1 MDLTERDDGL
11 LLDERVVEPL
21 LEQFRP
27 DGPSGPRAFQR
38 KFVNVQ
44 DPLLPT
50 NNLGRSVSKYS
61 FTRMK
66 RAMAHSALALRRAVQ
81 LVCIRCKAQ
90 TVCACYS
97 HALMHC
103 SRYCRIR
110 VLPGT
115 NMWEQLLPKTL
126 TDAASTQLSW

>member
-1 MDLTERDDGL
+1 MDLSERDGGL

-27 DGPSGPRAFQR
+27 DRPSGPRAFQR

-61 FTRMK
+61 FMRMK
-66 RAMAHSALALRRAVQ
+66 RALAHSALALRRALQ
-81 LVCIRCKAQ
+81 LVRRCVQ
-90 TVCACYS
+90 CPET
-97 HALMHC
+97 
-103 SRYCRIR
+103 
-110 VLPGT
+110 
-115 NMWEQLLPKTL
+115 
-126 TDAASTQLSW
+126 TDRWQLSRTICVHPV

>member
-1 MDLTERDDGL
+1 MDLTERDGGL
-11 LLDERVVEPL
+11 LLDEHAVEPL
-21 LEQFRP
+21 LKQVRQ

-66 RAMAHSALALRRAVQ
+66 RAMAHSA
-81 LVCIRCKAQ
+81 
-90 TVCACYS
+90 
-97 HALMHC
+97 HAL
-103 SRYCRIR
+103 
-110 VLPGT
+110 
-115 NMWEQLLPKTL
+115 KTAL
-126 TDAASTQLSW
+126 HLV

>member
-1 MDLTERDDGL
+1 MDLTERDGGL
-11 LLDERVVEPL
+11 LLDERAVEPL
-21 LEQFRP
+21 LQQVRQ

-66 RAMAHSALALRRAVQ
+66 RAMAHSAHALKSALL
-81 LVCIRCKAQ
+81 LVCSRCISANCFCGCNAYARLRARPAK
-90 TVCACYS
+90 
-97 HALMHC
+97 
-103 SRYCRIR
+103 SRSDRLR
-110 VLPGT
+110 V
-115 NMWEQLLPKTL
+115 
-126 TDAASTQLSW
+126 